1 LCAVR
6 RQPVARDVRAA
17 AMPTCNFNCDHR
29 EEDTISPLI
38 EPLPEYVSQCVPRL
52 KTNLRRNHGSRE
64 QNL

>member
-38 EPLPEYVSQCVPRL
+38 EPLP
-52 KTNLRRNHGSRE
+52 
-64 QNL
+64 